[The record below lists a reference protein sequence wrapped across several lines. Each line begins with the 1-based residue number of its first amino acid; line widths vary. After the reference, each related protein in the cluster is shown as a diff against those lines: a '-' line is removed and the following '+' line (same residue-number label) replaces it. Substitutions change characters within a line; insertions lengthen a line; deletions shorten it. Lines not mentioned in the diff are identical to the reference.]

1 MTDVK
6 AVFLCVDQNDDVGM
20 AVASASVCYSCPVS
34 CHLYQVL
41 PPDGSI
47 SFKFSCLE

>member
-6 AVFLCVDQNDDVGM
+6 AVFLCVMADQNDDVGM

-34 CHLYQVL
+34 CHLYQV
-41 PPDGSI
+41 
-47 SFKFSCLE
+47 